1 MRVEAIATTG
11 FVESWLERDG
21 ALLRLRLARP
31 KANLVDAAMIAA
43 LHGAFAEYG
52 RAELRAV
59 LLDAKGPH
67 FSFGASVEEH
77 LPDRCAAMLASL
89 HALILAMLQFPA
101 PILVAVRG
109 QCLGGGLEV
118 ALAGGPIFATPD
130 AQLGQPEMK
139 LGVFAPAASCLLP
152 YRVNQPAAEDLL
164 FSGRSISGEEAKAI
178 GLVQVT
184 AVGPRSGRAGLL
196 RRASRAEERRRP
208 RLRRDCGARI
218 ARRRRPAA
226 PCRAR
231 TPLSRHADED
241 ARCQRRTRRVP
252 RQASSRNGSIAD
264 DHVPP
269 VIQIVE
275 RCQALFED
283 LELNA
288 VKQWKA
294 AVPGRKAIGYMP
306 IYVPRELVHA
316 AGMLSVGILG
326 GGDQIEVIQG
336 DAYYQSYICRIPR
349 STIELALTGRLD
361 CLDGMLFPSICDVIR
376 NLSGMWQILFKDKYV
391 RYFDVPQNYEDA
403 IGGTFY
409 INELQALRD
418 DLGKLRGAPI
428 TDEELNASIRVYNAN
443 RRAVQDLYAYRAKN
457 PWQAPTSE
465 VYLVLRAGM
474 VLPPEEHTQ
483 LVRDYIAAAEA
494 LPRPKRDNA
503 RVVLNGSFCE
513 QPPLGLIKSIEMA
526 GCYIVDDDFMLV
538 TRWLLDDVPAKR
550 QSTRGALEGVPAPL
564 GNHRGEIRREARG
577 QGRFPPQA
585 DQDQRRGGRDFRGSF
600 VLRPGAARASDA
612 AGRALQA

>member
-1 MRVEAIATTG
+1 MTT
-11 FVESWLERDG
+11 S
-21 ALLRLRLARP
+21 
-31 KANLVDAAMIAA
+31 
-43 LHGAFAEYG
+43 
-52 RAELRAV
+52 
-59 LLDAKGPH
+59 
-67 FSFGASVEEH
+67 
-77 LPDRCAAMLASL
+77 
-89 HALILAMLQFPA
+89 
-101 PILVAVRG
+101 
-109 QCLGGGLEV
+109 
-118 ALAGGPIFATPD
+118 
-130 AQLGQPEMK
+130 
-139 LGVFAPAASCLLP
+139 
-152 YRVNQPAAEDLL
+152 
-164 FSGRSISGEEAKAI
+164 
-178 GLVQVT
+178 
-184 AVGPRSGRAGLL
+184 
-196 RRASRAEERRRP
+196 
-208 RLRRDCGARI
+208 
-218 ARRRRPAA
+218 
-226 PCRAR
+226 
-231 TPLSRHADED
+231 
-241 ARCQRRTRRVP
+241 
-252 RQASSRNGSIAD
+252 
-264 DHVPP
+264 PP

-443 RRAVQDLYAYRAKN
+443 RRAVQDLYTYRAKN

-474 VLPPEEHTQ
+474 VLPPEDHTQ

-538 TRWLLDDVPAKR
+538 TRWLLDDVPASGNPLEELSKAFLHRSATTAAKYDAKR
-550 QSTRGALEGVPAPL
+550 EDKGVFLLKQIKTSGAEGVIFAAPSFCDPALLERPML
-564 GNHRGEIRREARG
+564 QDVLSKHKVPHTAFKYAENTGQMAPIRE
-577 QGRFPPQA
+577 QA
-585 DQDQRRGGRDFRGSF
+585 GTFADSIK
-600 VLRPGAARASDA
+600 LWSAA
-612 AGRALQA
+612 